1 MTEKS
6 ALYRNHR
13 APWTLRELNFVE
25 KHYGSMKT
33 AAIAEYLGR
42 SPVSVASAAHKLRP
56 PGKITEPWTEA
67 EKEIVRTYYAKGSDH
82 VLARLPGRTRNA
94 VHWMAKQLGAV
105 SGRNWNRKEVSLLKQ
120 HYPVR
125 GTAVADL
132 LPGRTPEA
140 VKIKAC
146 ETGIT
151 FRGGSEGKQQM
162 WSEAELQCLEK
173 NAHLTPSA
181 LLALFPY
188 RTRSSV
194 QHARER
200 LRKKQARRMTPENND
215 PEAGLFSQSQMDVI
229 FT

>member
-1 MTEKS
+1 M
-6 ALYRNHR
+6 
-13 APWTLRELNFVE
+13 
-25 KHYGSMKT
+25 
-33 AAIAEYLGR
+33 
-42 SPVSVASAAHKLRP
+42 
-56 PGKITEPWTEA
+56 
-67 EKEIVRTYYAKGSDH
+67 
-82 VLARLPGRTRNA
+82 
-94 VHWMAKQLGAV
+94 
-105 SGRNWNRKEVSLLKQ
+105 KQ

-125 GTAVADL
+125 GTAVTDL
-132 LPGRTPEA
+132 LPGRTPET
-140 VKIKAC
+140 VKIKTC

-200 LRKKQARRMTPENND
+200 RTKKQVRRMTPENND
-215 PEAGLFSQSQMDVI
+215 PEADLFTQSYADAI
-229 FT
+229 CT

>member
-6 ALYRNHR
+6 SLYRNYR
-13 APWTLRELNFVE
+13 MPWTLGDLNFVE
-25 KHYGSMKT
+25 KNYGRMETSE
-33 AAIAEYLGR
+33 IAEHLGR
-42 SPVSVASAAHKLRP
+42 TPASVMSTACNLRVQV
-56 PGKITEPWTEA
+56 KKNEPWTEA
-67 EKEIVRTYYAKGSDH
+67 EKEIVRDYYAKGSDH
-82 VLARLPGRTRNA
+82 VMARLPGRTRKTIN
-94 VHWMAKQLGAV
+94 WMAKKLGIV
-105 SGRNWNRKEVSLLKQ
+105 SGRSWTRKEVSLLKKY
-120 HYPVR
+120 YPVR

-132 LPGRTPEA
+132 LPGRTQEA

-146 ETGIT
+146 EMGIL
-151 FRGGSEGKQQM
+151 FRGCSEGKQQI

-200 LRKKQARRMTPENND
+200 LRKKRGYTSG
-215 PEAGLFSQSQMDVI
+215 AGK
-229 FT
+229 